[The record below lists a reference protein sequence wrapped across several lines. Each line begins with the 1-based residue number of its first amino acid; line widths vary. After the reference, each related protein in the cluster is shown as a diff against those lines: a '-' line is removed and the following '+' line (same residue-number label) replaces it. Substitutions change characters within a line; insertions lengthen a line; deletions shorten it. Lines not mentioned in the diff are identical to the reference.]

1 MVARGTGVRL
11 ADLAGDTLMFLT
23 TTGCTV
29 YSLDIADLA
38 IKRAGN
44 RAWLRRAAS
53 KDEAF
58 KLRLEATKS

>member
-1 MVARGTGVRL
+1 
-11 ADLAGDTLMFLT
+11 MFLT